1 MVEKRKEKEDAQRK
15 SVEDVVD
22 YINLSLIN
30 IMSKIEV
37 VEHTDENGDLWYVK
51 DLNDEQE
58 KYHLEHMNKRAFK
71 KYSPEMKIVDNR
83 LHTKSFGTDINKL
96 DKSSVEY
103 KKGIDYALDAI
114 KDLND
119 HRIYHGDILA
129 GHDTANPDIHD
140 RNIVYNGKEYRLI
153 DFGPKTQKATFEGEV
168 DKKRA
173 NNKNI
178 PKPTIQL
185 KVEDPVR
192 WEQTLLEAYNK
203 AHGLRVQA
211 QKDSKK
217 PPEMTRKIR
226 KARPAKVRKRGFRGG
241 PPKFSL
247 SPKQPKKYEGSS
259 PSSSGSDSPGSELGL
274 SDFDWR
280 HEEKGEVVKS
290 LWGRGKKKRRRTK
303 KKRRRKRKYT
313 RRKKKRKRRRTK
325 KKRRRRR

>member
-1 MVEKRKEKEDAQRK
+1 M
-15 SVEDVVD
+15 
-22 YINLSLIN
+22 N
-30 IMSKIEV
+30 KIEV
-37 VEHTDENGDLWYVK
+37 EKYTDENGVLWHVK
-51 DLNDEQE
+51 DLTLEQKE
-58 KYHLEHMNKRAFK
+58 YHNEHMNKEIFK
-71 KYSPEMKIVDNR
+71 KYSPEMKIVANR
-83 LHTKSFGTDINKL
+83 IHTKDFGSDINKL

-103 KKGIDYALDAI
+103 KKGIKYALAAI

-119 HRIYHGDILA
+119 NGIYHGDILS

-185 KVEDPVR
+185 KVGDPVG

-203 AHGLRVQA
+203 AHGLRTQA
-211 QKDSKK
+211 QK
-217 PPEMTRKIR
+217 PPEMRLKTRKV
-226 KARPAKVRKRGFRGG
+226 RPTKGKKRGFRGG
-241 PPKFSL
+241 PPNFSL

-259 PSSSGSDSPGSELGL
+259 PSSSGSDSPGSDSGL
-274 SDFDWR
+274 SDFDYWR
-280 HEEKGEVVKS
+280 EEGGREEGKTEKVVKS